1 MMMARNP
8 LFGPQPLTA
17 FVMGPE
23 QTGMRIVVDH
33 ARVFKPSTDVAIG
46 DEECVCLHRKCVS

>member
-1 MMMARNP
+1 MARNP